1 MASKDS
7 KTSIIWS
14 FILNKSGL
22 DPSAVNAVAGAA
34 PTLVP
39 LPIWVHQQLQAK
51 DFPCMLTSSHLKYLS
66 SLFSAWRPLKVSW
79 EFD

>member
-1 MASKDS
+1 MIFTFLKCHQTIKKEYVTKTYMASKDS

-39 LPIWVHQQLQAK
+39 FPI
-51 DFPCMLTSSHLKYLS
+51 
-66 SLFSAWRPLKVSW
+66 
-79 EFD
+79 